1 MIIISFPVP
10 AINYSHDIQTFLDL
24 GFKIIDNGHEGS
36 YIKLPEGWLGTYQYH
51 TPFEFFIIIRD
62 ANRRIR
68 AYATLLG
75 NTSYVELL
83 NRYKIVNY
91 KPWLS
96 PHNSELRLIDNET
109 GNIIFSQSYY
119 PQWVSNN
126 NSTGLIPTVQTPDTH
141 TFDEAYNMLVAFCK
155 KNNIDL
161 EENNSSVEW

>member
-10 AINYSHDIQTFLDL
+10 VINYSHDIQIFLDL
-24 GFKIIDNGHEGS
+24 GFTILGDDHEGW
-36 YIKLPEGWLGTYQYH
+36 YIALPEGWLGTYQYH

-62 ANRRIR
+62 ANRRVR
-68 AYATLLG
+68 AYATLFG

-109 GNIIFSQSYY
+109 GNIIFSQNYY
-119 PQWVSNN
+119 PTWVSNK
-126 NSTGLIPTVQTPDTH
+126 NSTGLMPTAKRPGTC
-141 TFDEAYNMLVAFCK
+141 TFDEAYNMLIDFCK
-155 KNNIDL
+155 KNHIDL
-161 EENNSSVEW
+161 EANNSSVNW